1 LEERERLTENKRL
14 VAAAKYAVWMR
25 NYQRARVRALT
36 RLAKAYPDEY
46 KELFEEEK
54 QNDYTQGKAWID
66 LNGNTNSSMGA
77 NTRADTKAGSRD
89 TLREAQAGDSRE
101 DEGDLE

>member
-1 LEERERLTENKRL
+1 LEERERLIENKRL

-54 QNDYTQGKAWID
+54 QNDYTQGK
-66 LNGNTNSSMGA
+66 LGL
-77 NTRADTKAGSRD
+77 
-89 TLREAQAGDSRE
+89 TLTATLIALWVLAPGPIPRPAVEIHFEKPKQRNNRE

>member
-1 LEERERLTENKRL
+1 LEERERLIENKRL

-54 QNDYTQGKAWID
+54 QNDYTQGKTWID
-66 LNGNTNSSMGA
+66 LDGNTNSSMGA
-77 NTRADTKAGSRD
+77 STRSDTKASNRD
-89 TLREAQAGDSRE
+89 TLRKTQAGDSRE

>member
-1 LEERERLTENKRL
+1 MENKRL
-14 VAAAKYAVWMR
+14 IAAAKYAVWLR

-54 QNDYTQGKAWID
+54 LNDHTQGKTWID
-66 LNGNTNSSMGA
+66 IHGNTSSSMDA
-77 NTRADTKAGSRD
+77 NTSTNTNRGRD
-89 TLREAQAGDSRE
+89 TPHQTRNQQRTGEL
-101 DEGDLE
+101 